1 MYWIIAVL
9 ALGLII
15 FVHELGHFIAAR
27 RKGIPISVFSV
38 GFGPRLWGFGM
49 GDTDFRISL
58 IPLGGYVLPKL
69 KEIEDLH
76 RIPVSSRIAF
86 SLGGPLANIVFA
98 TILLS
103 VYNAIDSGM
112 SLNNILILPPVQ
124 TVSFM
129 VSMLIS
135 FGTLL
140 SDPGNISGVVGM
152 ATTGGSMI
160 SGGIGSLVFF
170 MVLINL
176 NLAIFNLLPI
186 PVLDGGKILM
196 VILEKIS
203 IRTRKAQI
211 PITVVSLILIMAL
224 MIFTTLSDIVNILSG
239 NLYL

>member
-1 MYWIIAVL
+1 
-9 ALGLII
+9 
-15 FVHELGHFIAAR
+15 
-27 RKGIPISVFSV
+27 
-38 GFGPRLWGFGM
+38 
-49 GDTDFRISL
+49 
-58 IPLGGYVLPKL
+58 
-69 KEIEDLH
+69 
-76 RIPVSSRIAF
+76 
-86 SLGGPLANIVFA
+86 
-98 TILLS
+98 
-103 VYNAIDSGM
+103 M